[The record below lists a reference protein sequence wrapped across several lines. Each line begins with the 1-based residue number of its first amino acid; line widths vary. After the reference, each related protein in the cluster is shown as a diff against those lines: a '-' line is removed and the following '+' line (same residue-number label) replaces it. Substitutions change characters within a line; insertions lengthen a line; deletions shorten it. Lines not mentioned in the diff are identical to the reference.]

1 MVVYYFALTRKNFFF
16 SLQVQGNHSQKLC
29 TSTSSLPS
37 GKPLKITGLSRQYS
51 LIKQKF
57 PNYIVLFQVG
67 DFYEI
72 YNEDAR
78 KVAEKTQLRL
88 TKNSNMNSLMAGFPA
103 RALESWQTTLV
114 QQGFQLAVCAQFPEK
129 YVKYSSI
136 NKYSSIQ

>member
-1 MVVYYFALTRKNFFF
+1 M
-16 SLQVQGNHSQKLC
+16 
-29 TSTSSLPS
+29 
-37 GKPLKITGLSRQYS
+37 
-51 LIKQKF
+51 
-57 PNYIVLFQVG
+57 G

-129 YVKYSSI
+129 YVTYSSI